1 VIEPEPNSVSSEDF
15 QDFESY
21 QSHQPPM
28 EANPSN
34 STAEEIPH
42 SSTNDSLAEIQ
53 GKMFTPSLV
62 SSGYGSQAVS
72 MLTLSSEDSLS
83 IFSGYQNYLL
93 FLVIK
98 QFCLNLNLMLPLH
111 YYYYIQL
118 NTRLT
123 LNYKH
128 LKHLDDLH
136 HFHYNYWFVQC
147 CLSDFL

>member
-1 VIEPEPNSVSSEDF
+1 VIEPEPNSVSSDDF

-53 GKMFTPSLV
+53 GQFFTPSLV

-83 IFSGYQNYLL
+83 LRSIEENVEDTKTLEEVRKAVLNKPVVVVKVMKIIKVFQM
-93 FLVIK
+93 FVI
-98 QFCLNLNLMLPLH
+98 QS
-111 YYYYIQL
+111 Q
-118 NTRLT
+118 TS
-123 LNYKH
+123 
-128 LKHLDDLH
+128 
-136 HFHYNYWFVQC
+136 V
-147 CLSDFL
+147 